1 MPNTAKAKR
10 AELYFHLGARGPQ
23 YGNVCIFMRAHTY
36 AMERPKKRL
45 RANTIVLTQL
55 PRDIIRMIVHAHLD
69 GFTHIDK
76 LQRGI
81 VATHWKRISKMFWKD
96 TTLQKFSRY
105 ARVYLELEKYLIAK
119 HHEDEGI
126 ILNGI
131 YRRAM
136 GGGEGVEMRVSYDDL
151 MLLKATVRPKLKL
164 PDGAIAIAFHLEKIK
179 QINLFIIREYDPS
192 KPTTIYARVGE
203 PYGFQVSIDPAMF
216 TLHGDLAND
225 EIWGA
230 HGPMIGNN
238 TMSAIKIT
246 TRMETDW
253 NIHALIKRVGSTFI
267 IVENQ

>member
-1 MPNTAKAKR
+1 MLTVDCLDSVDLPALHEQDDSLPFASALVHMNTLVDNGHAAAYDNLKTAD
-10 AELYFHLGARGPQ
+10 PSW
-23 YGNVCIFMRAHTY
+23 FMA
-36 AMERPKKRL
+36 
-45 RANTIVLTQL
+45 
-55 PRDIIRMIVHAHLD
+55 VHAHLD